1 MPKVTR
7 ACAPNTG
14 GGVASPV
21 FISRRSCKGSL
32 RCRHTG
38 RFGTLLAT
46 IMALMFAR
54 ESLAKPFSIAE
65 FNSLSERC
73 APSVAVGTLEAVAMT
88 ESGLDPSALHD
99 NTTGAKDVGL
109 SPSRIAQDAAQWV
122 GHGDSVDIG
131 LIQINSMNLSAL
143 NLTIQA
149 ALDPCT
155 SLAAGAAILNA
166 AYGGGQTSA
175 ERQVALLMALSRYN
189 TGSPFRGIM
198 NGYVRRVLANAGK
211 DGVPA
216 LDTSPET
223 GSSPD
228 PNMPPSWNVSANGVY
243 AESHGAPW
251 LVAPSEVADS
261 NSPTPR

>member
-7 ACAPNTG
+7 TCAPDTG
-14 GGVASPV
+14 GGIASPAS
-21 FISRRSCKGSL
+21 ISGRSRKGSL
-32 RCRHTG
+32 RRRRAG
-38 RFGTLLAT
+38 RIRTLLAT
-46 IMALMFAR
+46 MLALMFAR
-54 ESLAKPFSIAE
+54 ESVAKPFSLAE
-65 FNSLSERC
+65 FNALAERC
-73 APSVAVGTLEAVAMT
+73 APGIAVGTLEAVAMT
-88 ESGLDPSALHD
+88 ESRLDPLALRD
-99 NTTGAKDVGL
+99 DTTGAKDVGL
-109 SPSRIAQDAAQWV
+109 SPSRVAQDAAQWI
-122 GHGDSVDIG
+122 GRSDSIDIG
-131 LIQINSMNLSAL
+131 LMQINSKNLSVL

-198 NGYVRRVLANAGK
+198 NGYARRVLANAGK
-211 DGVPA
+211 DGVPV

-223 GSSPD
+223 GSPPD

-261 NSPTPR
+261 NSPAPR